1 MTASSARQKIQNN
14 QLKCHRQKH
23 AGRKPLICMECE
35 KGFVRSGNLKNNTS
49 RHTGENSFSCKVCGK
64 GFTQQKHLKTHM
76 GVIFESA
83 YCS

>member
-23 AGRKPLICMECE
+23 ARRKPLTCMECG
-35 KGFVRSGNLKNNTS
+35 KGFGGSVTLKDNTS

-64 GFTQQKHLKTHM
+64 GFSQQKHLKTRRVTH
-76 GVIFESA
+76 
-83 YCS
+83 CR